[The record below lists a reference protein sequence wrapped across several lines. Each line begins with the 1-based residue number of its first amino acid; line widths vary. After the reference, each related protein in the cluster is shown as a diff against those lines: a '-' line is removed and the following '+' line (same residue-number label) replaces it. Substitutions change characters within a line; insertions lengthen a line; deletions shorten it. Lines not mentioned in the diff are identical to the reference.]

1 MKKFLP
7 YYLRVLK
14 ILPICCL
21 LILLPGTAHSF
32 SKFLEQSFF
41 PQNPKNLSPWQ
52 KNLIFLSGMGII
64 AFWFI
69 LPLSVLCFYT
79 HFLRPLFLSG
89 SHNLDSHML
98 GMIIYSVSFPP
109 LLAFVLSFLASKSS
123 SPPKDK

>member
-7 YYLRVLK
+7 FYLRALK
-14 ILPICCL
+14 ILLICCL
-21 LILLPGTAHSF
+21 YVLTSGFALYD
-32 SKFLEQSFF
+32 FLEESLF

-52 KNLIFLSGMGII
+52 KNLVVLSCMGII

-69 LPLSVLCFYT
+69 LPFSMLLFYT